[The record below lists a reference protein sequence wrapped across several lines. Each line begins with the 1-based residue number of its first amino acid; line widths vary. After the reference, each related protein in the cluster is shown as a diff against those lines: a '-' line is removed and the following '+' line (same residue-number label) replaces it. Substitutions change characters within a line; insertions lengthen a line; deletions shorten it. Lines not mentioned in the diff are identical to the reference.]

1 MADQSPAQTA
11 PARRTPSSQRSERPP
26 ASKTNTQARVSPRAA
41 VERVH
46 RAEHLLIDLPV
57 IGTVHLPRPEH
68 LAYYGAI
75 GALVALEIIEWP
87 VAAAL
92 AAGHAL
98 IHQQHSRT
106 MQELGE
112 ALEEA

>member
-1 MADQSPAQTA
+1 MLHLPLFG
-11 PARRTPSSQRSERPP
+11 
-26 ASKTNTQARVSPRAA
+26 RVQ
-41 VERVH
+41 
-46 RAEHLLIDLPV
+46 
-57 IGTVHLPRPEH
+57 LPRPEH

-75 GALVALEIIEWP
+75 TALVALEVIEWP
-87 VAAAL
+87 VGVAL
-92 AAGHAL
+92 AVGHAL